1 MNRPIA
7 RALVWSTL
15 ALAASLPAYA
25 QNFPD
30 RPVHLIVPY
39 GPGGIT
45 DFAGRVLAQKIGEA
59 LGQTVVAENKPGAGG
74 IVGVDY
80 VAHSTPDGYNM
91 AVMDPGVVINPI
103 LQKSMPYDIFK
114 DIVPLSITSSSPEVL
129 VVAPQLGIKTYA
141 ELVAYAKANPG
152 KLNYASAGVGTTP
165 HLAAELWKARTG
177 IDAVHVP
184 YKGIGASYTDMMSNK
199 VQMAFS
205 SIAGARPFTDD
216 GRVIALATTGAQR
229 SAVYPDLPTVAEAGL
244 PGYDVDLWLGL
255 YGTAGTPPAVLEKLN
270 AAIAKALQDPDL
282 KTGFA
287 KFGLT
292 PRGMSLADSAAFT
305 KSEYEKWKK
314 VIQDQHITLD

>member
-30 RPVHLIVPY
+30 RPVHLIIPY